1 MVFLH
6 HQEKILARRGYEN
19 AAGATG
25 EYVQHVFTP
34 TPQDKGVIAFRKWL
48 QYSAGGGV
56 PWAPGREEEREEE
69 KRVWGRWKRKPSGE
83 GWEQSSS

>member
-19 AAGATG
+19 AAGSTG

-56 PWAPGREEEREEE
+56 PWAQGRDVGERSLGD
-69 KRVWGRWKRKPSGE
+69 RGGAGRRLAELGCW
-83 GWEQSSS
+83 